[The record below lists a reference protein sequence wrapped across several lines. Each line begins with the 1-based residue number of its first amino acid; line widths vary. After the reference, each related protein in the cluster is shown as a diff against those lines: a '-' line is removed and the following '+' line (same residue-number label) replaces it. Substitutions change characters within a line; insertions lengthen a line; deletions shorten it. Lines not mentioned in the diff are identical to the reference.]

1 MSESNF
7 KLFYNDLLK
16 LVSQY
21 DQKIAIKTEEN
32 LDYDSIKIFGEK
44 MDSVSRAKLG
54 LDDVLELSYTT
65 AEHHPYWAILYNCA
79 EISKSLLE
87 NWHDNISKD
96 DFDEIKWHLKEIENS
111 CKNLENHST
120 EKH

>member
-1 MSESNF
+1 MSKSNF

-111 CKNLENHST
+111 CKNLENHSK
-120 EKH
+120 E